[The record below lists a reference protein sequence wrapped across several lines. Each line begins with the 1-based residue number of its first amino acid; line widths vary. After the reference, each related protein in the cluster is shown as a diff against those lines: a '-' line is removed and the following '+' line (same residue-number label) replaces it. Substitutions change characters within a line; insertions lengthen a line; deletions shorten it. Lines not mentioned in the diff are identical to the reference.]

1 MNSDISLMTK
11 HRPLIDSSDNLYAGM
26 PVSFRRDP
34 RQEDL
39 NNVSKLLSATG
50 FFSLDEIV
58 MAIELLVE
66 HLHRGPDSGYEFLFA
81 EQAGRFLGYSCF
93 GAIPCTQHSFDLYWI
108 AVDPKYQGNGTGKM
122 LLSKTEALVCKIQGK
137 RLYIE
142 TSARPLYEPTR
153 AFYRRC
159 GYRQEAFLK
168 DFYASGDGKIIY
180 SKLLE
185 STEVK
190 D

>member
-1 MNSDISLMTK
+1 M
-11 HRPLIDSSDNLYAGM
+11 DSSDKLYLGI
-26 PVSFRRDP
+26 PVSFRREAQ
-34 RQEDL
+34 QEDL

-58 MAIELLVE
+58 MAIELVVE
-66 HLHRGPDSGYEFLFA
+66 RLRRGQDSGYEFLFA
-81 EQAGRFLGYSCF
+81 ERAGRFLGYTCF

-108 AVDPKYQGNGTGKM
+108 AVAPQYQSTGTGK
-122 LLSKTEALVCKIQGK
+122 LLLTKTEALVHKAQAK
-137 RLYIE
+137 RLYVE
-142 TSARPLYEPTR
+142 TSSRAQYAPTR

-168 DFYASGDGKIIY
+168 DFYAPGDGKIIY
-180 SKLLE
+180 SKVLE
-185 STEVK
+185 SAVIK